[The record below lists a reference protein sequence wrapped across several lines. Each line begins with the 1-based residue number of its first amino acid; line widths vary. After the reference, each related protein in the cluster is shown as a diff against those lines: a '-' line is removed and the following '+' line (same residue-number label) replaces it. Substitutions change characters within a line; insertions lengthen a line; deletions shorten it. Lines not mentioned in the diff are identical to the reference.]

1 MKKLLVALMLLVSL
15 GLSNAQDGWKRPDV
29 ITGTVVE
36 TYTGKSPRTVRIVKE
51 GENLAVY
58 TTAPVNGELE
68 GVPRVEVY
76 SSKGIFTWLEGK
88 PNYALQILLPSSF
101 EVFEYL
107 ETPRFSRADLEFN
120 LKGIEKALQKRV
132 LVRKPEKIAGRE
144 CMVFDILER
153 PDSMNKDFQRI
164 WIDRETGIALKL
176 QDYFNG
182 SLVYQRE
189 FTKFDYGTL
198 PEGVLFAPPD
208 KGVII
213 KGVVSAQ
220 ALLRVP
226 ETRSIKDFYSDI
238 SKVNEASKPPV
249 EKWAS
254 SFDTSL
260 THGYVQTLY
269 REIAANTAQL
279 AAQAQRQQQMD
290 QLRQRRENQL
300 SRREVAR
307 ALRSMGERGG
317 RAEVSVTVLP
327 DGSRQVQVIGT
338 SEGGE
343 RREITLQMDDRGRV
357 IAPGTAAQQQEAQ
370 NKKVL
375 VAKSDFVDPKTGEVL
390 TFIQVHGSAAEPYL
404 GPLSLGTGK
413 PISEQKISQAKSYTI
428 TEPFKLTVITWQRGE
443 IRYALA
449 SSNLSEA
456 QLIEIAAKVKPSQ

>member
-1 MKKLLVALMLLVSL
+1 MKKLLIAPMLIVSL
-15 GLSNAQDGWKRPDV
+15 GISNAQDGWKRPDV
-29 ITGTVVE
+29 ITGTIVE
-36 TYTGKSPRTVRIVKE
+36 TYSGKSPRTVRIVKE
-51 GENLAVY
+51 GDNFAVY

-88 PNYALQILLPSSF
+88 PQYAMQILLPSSF

-132 LVRKPEKIAGRE
+132 LVRKPEKVAGRE

-153 PDSMNKDFQRI
+153 PDSMDKDFQRI

-208 KGVII
+208 NGVII

-226 ETRSIKDFYSDI
+226 ETRNIKEFYSDI
-238 SKVNEASKPPV
+238 SKVNEASKPPI
-249 EKWAS
+249 EDWAS
-254 SFDTSL
+254 SFDASL
-260 THGYVQTLY
+260 PHGYVQTLY
-269 REIAANTAQL
+269 REISANAAQL
-279 AAQAQRQQQMD
+279 AAQAQRQQQID

-300 SRREVAR
+300 SRRQIGR
-307 ALRSMGERGG
+307 ALRSMGEGGG

-327 DGSRQVQVIGT
+327 DGSRQVVIGT
-338 SEGGE
+338 SESGE
-343 RREITLQMDDRGRV
+343 RREITLQMDERGRV

-413 PISEQKISQAKSYTI
+413 LIAEQRISQAKSYSI
-428 TEPFKLTVITWQRGE
+428 TEPFKLTVVTWQRGE

-449 SSNLSEA
+449 SSNLSET
-456 QLIEIAAKVKPSQ
+456 QLIEIATKVKSAQ

>member
-1 MKKLLVALMLLVSL
+1 MKKLLIAPLLLASL
-15 GLSNAQDGWKRPDV
+15 GVAHAQDGWKRPDI

-36 TYTGKSPRTVRIVKE
+36 TYSGKSPRTVRIVRD
-51 GENLAVY
+51 GENMAIY

-68 GVPRVEVY
+68 GVSRVEVY

-88 PNYALQILLPSSF
+88 PRYAMQLLLPSSF

-120 LKGIEKALQKRV
+120 MKGIEKALQKRV
-132 LVRKPEKIAGRE
+132 LVRKPEKVAGRD

-153 PDSMNKDFQRI
+153 SDSMDKDYQRI

-182 SLVYQRE
+182 ALMYQRE
-189 FTKFDYGTL
+189 FIKFGYGTL

-208 KGVII
+208 DGVVI

-226 ETRSIKDFYSDI
+226 ETRDMKEFYSDI
-238 SKVNEASKPPV
+238 SKVNEASKPPA
-249 EKWAS
+249 ENWAS

-260 THGYVQTLY
+260 PHGYVQTLY
-269 REIAANTAQL
+269 REISATTAQL
-279 AAQAQRQQQMD
+279 PAQAQRQQQIE
-290 QLRQRRENQL
+290 QIRQRRANQL
-300 SRREVAR
+300 GQRELRRAV
-307 ALRSMGERGG
+307 RSMREGG
-317 RAEVSVTVLP
+317 VQQVSVTVLQ
-327 DGSRQVQVIGT
+327 DGSHQVQVVGT
-338 SEGGE
+338 TEGGE
-343 RREITLQMDDRGRV
+343 RREITLQMDENGR
-357 IAPGTAAQQQEAQ
+357 IITPGAAAQQREQQE
-370 NKKVL
+370 KKVF

-404 GPLSLGTGK
+404 GPFSFGTGQ
-413 PISEQKISQAKSYTI
+413 PIADQRLSEAKSYNI

-443 IRYALA
+443 VQYALA
-449 SSNLSEA
+449 SSNLSKT
-456 QLIEIAAKVKPSQ
+456 QIIEIATKIKPAQ